1 MKLHRKGFL
10 KDINQMSFFFF
21 FLFCFSICTQW
32 RGVILTDNTLLHM
45 SRHLVIDKLI
55 LYVRCVF
62 LVTKCITQVGATLT
76 G

>member
-21 FLFCFSICTQW
+21 FCSVFIYAHSG
-32 RGVILTDNTLLHM
+32 GVIVTDTTLLHM